1 MLDTSITHLKVF
13 LQEDGPNVAL
23 FTGPDENSDWSR
35 NVSAKS
41 VLRGLWSELPLE
53 TLVSVDELKARGL
66 LLAEEPPA
74 EEASS
79 LRSAWALRAA
89 GLAARQAV
97 CAADAQHP
105 DLESECCTRVV
116 RCLEQAQSA
125 ADDGQQKT
133 EIQQKRTAWL
143 FRAVEATLN
152 AWNKHQDPQLAE
164 RLALLFADLAT
175 AALDDEPTAREQA
188 HQNHRFWSRQA
199 AAAWSGASLEA
210 EQKGDLERAE
220 AHAQAVLRVLN
231 NLAA

>member
-23 FTGPDENSDWSR
+23 FTGPDENNDWSK
-35 NVSAKS
+35 NVCATS
-41 VLRGLWSELPLE
+41 VLQGLWTELPLE
-53 TLVSVDELKARGL
+53 TLMSVDEVKGRGL

-89 GLAARQAV
+89 GLAARQAD

-105 DLESECCTRVV
+105 AMEAECCTRVV

-125 ADDGQQKT
+125 SNDGLQKT
-133 EIQQKRTAWL
+133 ELHQKRTAWL
-143 FRAVEATLN
+143 LRAVEATLN
-152 AWNKHQDPQLAE
+152 AWNKHQDPQQAE

-210 EQKGDLERAE
+210 EQKSDLEQAE
-220 AHAQAVLRVLN
+220 AHAQAVLRVLSS
-231 NLAA
+231 LAA